1 MYKPQRLH
9 PLAIFYFFIRRIYK
23 MAQAL
28 IPLLVL
34 AIAEAEF
41 RHWLLLATPFIL
53 LLFFAYGVLYW
64 FRYVFYIQG
73 QELRMES
80 GVLIR
85 KKRYIPFERVQTVQ
99 ISAGILQRLM
109 GLVKVQVE
117 TAAGGKKA
125 EFVLEALPRQKAE
138 ELSSILQSRE
148 HLPPDSHLGEN
159 PAEYRLSTRNLL
171 LLASTSNS
179 IGVAIAAI
187 AVISQ
192 FNDVFAN
199 VHIWE
204 KLGGFLKNIVAG
216 EASLIILLI
225 LALLFLA
232 WLLSLLGTII
242 RFAGFRMIRDD
253 KKIKISRGLFEKQ
266 QVTIPLNKI
275 QSIKLIEGVLRQ
287 PLGML
292 SVQVVSV
299 SNIDAKSEGS
309 MIAPLL
315 PRSQLTRF
323 MEEFLPEFTLPQ
335 QVQRLPGR
343 AQTRYYLVNILPA
356 LAIAALSAIFI
367 PWGFLVFILVPLA
380 AWLGKKQYQNAGWQV
395 GGRSLILRKR
405 RLARVTTI
413 IHRKRIQSLS
423 VSRNFFQERKRLNT
437 LTIAFASGMN
447 NGARVK
453 LKGMADED
461 TRFIVDWFDRNT
473 N

>member
-9 PLAIFYFFIRRIYK
+9 PLAILYFFIRRIYK
-23 MAQAL
+23 LAQAL

-34 AIAEAEF
+34 AIAEAEI
-41 RHWLLLATPFIL
+41 RRWLLLAMPFIL
-53 LLFFAYGVLYW
+53 LLFLAYGVLYW
-64 FRYVFYIQG
+64 FRYVFYIKG
-73 QELRMES
+73 QELRLES
-80 GVLIR
+80 GVFIR
-85 KKRYIPFERVQTVQ
+85 KKRYIPFERIQTVQ
-99 ISAGILQRLM
+99 ITAGILQRLM

-138 ELSSILQSRE
+138 ELSSLLQSKE
-148 HLPPDSHLGEN
+148 HHPQSTHIGKN
-159 PAEYRLSTRNLL
+159 PVEYTLSTRSLL

-187 AVISQ
+187 AAISQ

-216 EASLIILLI
+216 EASLIILLVF
-225 LALLFLA
+225 AFLFLA

-253 KKIKISRGLFEKQ
+253 NKIKISRGLFEKQ
-266 QVTIPLNKI
+266 QISIPLNKI

-315 PRSQLTRF
+315 SKSQLTRF
-323 MEEFLPEFTLPQ
+323 IEEFLPEFTLPG
-335 QVQRLPGR
+335 QVSGLPR
-343 AQTRYYLVNILPA
+343 RSKTRYYLVNLIPA
-356 LAIAALSAIFI
+356 LTIAALSAIFI

-380 AWLGKKQYQNAGWQV
+380 AWLGKKQYQDAGWQV
-395 GGRSLILRKR
+395 ADCSLVLRKR

-413 IHRKRIQSLS
+413 IHRNRIQSLS
-423 VSRNFFQERKRLNT
+423 VSRSFFQERKRLNS

-453 LKGMADED
+453 LNGLDDED
-461 TRFIVDWFDRNT
+461 TKFIVAWFNRNT
-473 N
+473 

>member
-1 MYKPQRLH
+1 M
-9 PLAIFYFFIRRIYK
+9 
-23 MAQAL
+23 
-28 IPLLVL
+28 
-34 AIAEAEF
+34 
-41 RHWLLLATPFIL
+41 
-53 LLFFAYGVLYW
+53 
-64 FRYVFYIQG
+64 
-73 QELRMES
+73 
-80 GVLIR
+80 
-85 KKRYIPFERVQTVQ
+85 
-99 ISAGILQRLM
+99 
-109 GLVKVQVE
+109 
-117 TAAGGKKA
+117 
-125 EFVLEALPRQKAE
+125 
-138 ELSSILQSRE
+138 
-148 HLPPDSHLGEN
+148 
-159 PAEYRLSTRNLL
+159 
-171 LLASTSNS
+171 
-179 IGVAIAAI
+179 
-187 AVISQ
+187 
-192 FNDVFAN
+192 
-199 VHIWE
+199 
-204 KLGGFLKNIVAG
+204 
-216 EASLIILLI
+216 
-225 LALLFLA
+225 ALLFLA

-275 QSIKLIEGVLRQ
+275 QSIKLIESVLRQ

-323 MEEFLPEFTLPQ
+323 MEEFLPEFTLPL

-473 N
+473 K

>member
-1 MYKPQRLH
+1 
-9 PLAIFYFFIRRIYK
+9 

-41 RHWLLLATPFIL
+41 RRWLLLATPFIL

-64 FRYVFYIQG
+64 ARYVFYIKG

-85 KKRYIPFERVQTVQ
+85 KKRYIPFERIQTVQ
-99 ISAGILQRLM
+99 ISAGILQRLL

-138 ELSSILQSRE
+138 ELSSLLQAKENYSQG
-148 HLPPDSHLGEN
+148 SHLGK
-159 PAEYRLSTRNLL
+159 AAVEYTLSTRSLL

-187 AVISQ
+187 AAVSQ
-192 FNDVFAN
+192 FNDIFTS

-204 KLGGFLKNIVAG
+204 KLGAFLKDIVAG
-216 EASLIILLI
+216 EAGLIIFLVI
-225 LALLFLA
+225 TLLFVA
-232 WLLSLLGTII
+232 WLLSLLGTVI
-242 RFAGFRMIRDD
+242 RFAGFRMTRDD

-266 QVTIPLNKI
+266 QTTIPLNKI
-275 QSIKLIEGVLRQ
+275 QSVRLIEGVLRQ
-287 PLGML
+287 PLGMQ

-315 PRSQLTRF
+315 PKSQLTRF
-323 MEEFLPEFTLPQ
+323 MGVFLPEFILPSPLQ
-335 QVQRLPGR
+335 GLPGK
-343 AQTRYYLVNILPA
+343 AKARYYLVNILPA
-356 LAIAALSAIFI
+356 LAIATLSAVFI
-367 PWGFLVFILVPLA
+367 PWGFLAFILVPLA
-380 AWLGKKQYQNAGWQV
+380 AWLGKKQYQDAGWQV
-395 GGRSLILRKR
+395 AGSSLVLRKR

-413 IHRKRIQSLS
+413 IHRNRIQSLS
-423 VSRNFFQERKRLNT
+423 VSRSFLQERKKLNS
-437 LTIAFASGMN
+437 LTIAFAFGTN
-447 NGARVK
+447 NGHRVK
-453 LKGMADED
+453 LSGLGDEE
-461 TRFIVDWFDRNT
+461 TRVIVAWFNRST
-473 N
+473 